1 MNGIFLQGN
10 SYDSVFR
17 YERHLVFPKMMKN
30 NCPDFSVDQSFY
42 NADEE
47 KEGTC
52 RRYLSLLDN
61 ALNQVLSNSVCIF
74 FRNLCVEIGEKTN
87 VYTLEVSMHGHEL
100 SNDDPA
106 EENEVLPYS
115 EEECKFI
122 R

>member
-1 MNGIFLQGN
+1 MGDVIYGWPLTQRKNSAQNFFLSFKKHNLDFVLDLHASSSMNGIFLQGN

-61 ALNQVLSNSVCIF
+61 APN
-74 FRNLCVEIGEKTN
+74 
-87 VYTLEVSMHGHEL
+87 
-100 SNDDPA
+100 
-106 EENEVLPYS
+106 
-115 EEECKFI
+115 
-122 R
+122 

>member
-42 NADEE
+42 NADLE

-52 RRYLSLLDN
+52 RRYDSDVFGALKPEGDVPESL
-61 ALNQVLSNSVCIF
+61 IP
-74 FRNLCVEIGEKTN
+74 KP
-87 VYTLEVSMHGHEL
+87 
-100 SNDDPA
+100 DPTRK
-106 EENEVLPYS
+106 S
-115 EEECKFI
+115 
-122 R
+122 RT

>member
-1 MNGIFLQGN
+1 MGDVIYGWPLTQRENSAQNFFFYFQKHNLDFVLDLHASSSMNGIFLQGN

-52 RRYLSLLDN
+52 RRYFSLLDN
-61 ALNQVLSNSVCIF
+61 APN
-74 FRNLCVEIGEKTN
+74 
-87 VYTLEVSMHGHEL
+87 
-100 SNDDPA
+100 
-106 EENEVLPYS
+106 
-115 EEECKFI
+115 
-122 R
+122 